1 MRPYPQKADMK
12 RHLFSLTFA
21 ALMALSCQSA
31 NEAYAAP
38 KTQELSALYADYLAG
53 SYAHRI
59 EDRAAKQK
67 FFTRAFLSQPK
78 DTRIGRRAIISAIE
92 TGDMEEAVKLA
103 ERVIKAEKT
112 EPLAR
117 AVLGTNAFRKGRN
130 SRALKYFSGR
140 TSDAT
145 MTILMQLIRGW
156 AEVDDK
162 DYKAA
167 RASFANLEAGTYF
180 DHYAELQLA
189 KIDILQGEIDAA
201 LERLDALE
209 ETGVAPEESIL
220 TRTRA
225 LVAAS
230 RSDEAITYLE
240 EVVADNERFTV
251 SPVGQFLEL
260 LKAGQDLPKFDAK
273 MQASRAV
280 TDPAFGF
287 FLRARSRDGAELY
300 LRFAHWIDPSNTKS
314 GRWLGSILEEQG
326 EEGEQAAYEL
336 YNAVTPDDP
345 YYTSSQLSIAQI
357 YFNREEDGKAI
368 ATLEGLNAREQTVL
382 TRESLGRARFF
393 RENYE
398 EALPFYKELVDSL
411 SDEELTSNVEPL
423 RFRGIIYERL
433 KRWPEAE
440 ADFKRV
446 LELVPDDVDTLNYL
460 GYTWVD
466 RGENLTEAFDMI
478 RKAVE
483 EQPESGAIVDSLG
496 WAHYKL
502 GEYAEARENLE
513 KAVVLSPSSATIIDH
528 LGDVYWKLGRKREA
542 GFQWKRALEFEPTD
556 EERANIEI
564 KLDKGLEAVPA
575 TQALP

>member
-1 MRPYPQKADMK
+1 MK
-12 RHLFSLTFA
+12 RRLFSLTCA
-21 ALMALSCQSA
+21 ALMVLSCQSA

-53 SYAHRI
+53 SYAHEI
-59 EDRAAKQK
+59 EDRAAKHK

-78 DTRIGRRAIISAIE
+78 DTRIGRRAIVSAIE
-92 TGDMEEAVKLA
+92 AGDMESAVKLA
-103 ERVIKAEKT
+103 ERVLKAEKT

-140 TSDAT
+140 SSDAT

-156 AEVDDK
+156 VEVDNK

-167 RASFANLEAGTYF
+167 RGTFTNLEAGTYF

-189 KIDILQGEIDAA
+189 KIDMLQGETDAA
-201 LERLDALE
+201 LARLDALE
-209 ETGVAPEESIL
+209 GTGVAPEESIL
-220 TRTRA
+220 TRVRV
-225 LVAAS
+225 LAAAD
-230 RSDEAITYLE
+230 RRDEAIALLE
-240 EVVADNERFTV
+240 ETIAENERFTIG
-251 SPVGQFLEL
+251 PVGQSLER
-260 LKAGQDLPKFDAK
+260 LKAGEELREFDTK

-287 FLRARSRDGAELY
+287 FLRNRSRDGAELY
-300 LRFAHWIDPSNTKS
+300 LRFAQWIASTNSKS
-314 GRWLGSILEEQG
+314 GSWLGSLLEEEG
-326 EEGEQAAYEL
+326 DEGEQAAYEI
-336 YNAVTPDDP
+336 YNAVPADDP
-345 YYTSSQLSIAQI
+345 YYISAQLNIAQI

-368 ATLEGLNAREQTVL
+368 QTLESLNAQEQSVL

-411 SDEELTSNVEPL
+411 TDEELTANIEPL

-440 ADFKRV
+440 IDFKRV

-478 RKAVE
+478 REAVNQ
-483 EQPESGAIVDSLG
+483 QPESGAIVDSLG

-502 GEYAEARENLE
+502 GEYGQARENLE

-542 GFQWKRALEFEPTD
+542 GFQWKRALEFDPTD
-556 EERANIEI
+556 EERATIEL
-564 KLDKGLEAVPA
+564 KLEKGLDAVPPA
-575 TQALP
+575 NQALP

>member
-1 MRPYPQKADMK
+1 MK
-12 RHLFSLTFA
+12 RRLFSLTCA
-21 ALMALSCQSA
+21 ALMVLSCQSA

-53 SYAHRI
+53 SYAHEI
-59 EDRAAKQK
+59 EDRAAKHK

-78 DTRIGRRAIISAIE
+78 DTRIGRRAIVSAIE
-92 TGDMEEAVKLA
+92 AGDMESAVKLA
-103 ERVIKAEKT
+103 ERVLKAEKT

-140 TSDAT
+140 SSDAT

-156 AEVDDK
+156 VEVDNK

-167 RASFANLEAGTYF
+167 RGTFTNLEAGTYF
-180 DHYAELQLA
+180 DHYAELQMA
-189 KIDILQGEIDAA
+189 KIDMLQGETDAA
-201 LERLDALE
+201 LARLDALE
-209 ETGVAPEESIL
+209 GTGVAPEESIL
-220 TRTRA
+220 TRVRV
-225 LVAAS
+225 LAAAD
-230 RSDEAITYLE
+230 RRDEAIALLE
-240 EVVADNERFTV
+240 ETIAENERFTIG
-251 SPVGQFLEL
+251 PVGQSLER
-260 LKAGQDLPKFDAK
+260 LKAGEELREFDAK

-287 FLRARSRDGAELY
+287 FLRNRSRDGAELY
-300 LRFAHWIDPSNTKS
+300 LRFAQWIASTNSKS
-314 GRWLGSILEEQG
+314 GSWLGSLLEEEG
-326 EEGEQAAYEL
+326 DEGEQAAYEI
-336 YNAVTPDDP
+336 YNAVPADDP
-345 YYTSSQLSIAQI
+345 YYISAQLNIAQI

-368 ATLEGLNAREQTVL
+368 QTLESLNAQEQSVL

-411 SDEELTSNVEPL
+411 TDEELTANIEPL

-440 ADFKRV
+440 IDFKRV

-478 RKAVE
+478 REAVNQ
-483 EQPESGAIVDSLG
+483 QPESGAIVDSLG

-502 GEYAEARENLE
+502 GEYGQARENLE

-542 GFQWKRALEFEPTD
+542 GFQWKRALEFDPTD
-556 EERANIEI
+556 EERATIEL
-564 KLDKGLEAVPA
+564 KLEKGLDAVPPA
-575 TQALP
+575 NQALP

>member
-1 MRPYPQKADMK
+1 MK
-12 RHLFSLTFA
+12 RRLFSLTCA
-21 ALMALSCQSA
+21 ALMVLSCQSA

-53 SYAHRI
+53 SYAHEI
-59 EDRAAKQK
+59 EDRAAKHK

-78 DTRIGRRAIISAIE
+78 DTRIGRRAIVSAIE
-92 TGDMEEAVKLA
+92 AGDMESAVKLA
-103 ERVIKAEKT
+103 ERVLKAEKT

-130 SRALKYFSGR
+130 NRAIKYFSGR
-140 TSDAT
+140 SGDAT

-156 AEVDDK
+156 AEVADK

-167 RASFANLEAGTYF
+167 RESFANLEAGTYF
-180 DHYAELQLA
+180 EHLAELQLA
-189 KIDILQGEIDAA
+189 KIDMLQGETDAA

-209 ETGVAPEESIL
+209 DTGVAPEESIL
-220 TRTRA
+220 TRVRV
-225 LVAAS
+225 LVAAD
-230 RSDEAITYLE
+230 RADEAITYLE
-240 EVVADNERFTV
+240 EIIAENERFTI
-251 SPVGQFLEL
+251 SPVGQFLDI
-260 LKAGQDLPKFDAK
+260 LKAGETLPEFDAK

-287 FLRARSRDGAELY
+287 FLRNRSRDGAELY
-300 LRFAHWIDPSNTKS
+300 LRFAQWIAPTNSKS
-314 GRWLGSILEEQG
+314 GSWLGSLLEEEG
-326 EEGEQAAYEL
+326 DEGEQAAYEI
-336 YNAVTPDDP
+336 YNAVPADDP
-345 YYTSSQLSIAQI
+345 YYISAQLNIAQI

-368 ATLEGLNAREQTVL
+368 ETLESLNAQEQSVL

-411 SDEELTSNVEPL
+411 SNEELTANVEPL

-478 RKAVE
+478 REAVNQ
-483 EQPESGAIVDSLG
+483 QPESGAIVDSLG

-542 GFQWKRALEFEPTD
+542 GFQWKRALEFDPTD
-556 EERANIEI
+556 EERATIEL
-564 KLDKGLEAVPA
+564 KLEKGLDAVPPA
-575 TQALP
+575 NQALP

>member
-1 MRPYPQKADMK
+1 MK
-12 RHLFSLTFA
+12 RRLFSLTCA
-21 ALMALSCQSA
+21 ALMVLSCQSA

-53 SYAHRI
+53 SYAHEI
-59 EDRAAKQK
+59 EDRAAKHK

-78 DTRIGRRAIISAIE
+78 DTRIGRRAIVSAIE
-92 TGDMEEAVKLA
+92 AGDMESAVKLA
-103 ERVIKAEKT
+103 ERVLKAEKT

-140 TSDAT
+140 SSDAT

-156 AEVDDK
+156 VEVDNK

-167 RASFANLEAGTYF
+167 RGTFTNLEAGTYF

-189 KIDILQGEIDAA
+189 KIDMLQGETDAA
-201 LERLDALE
+201 LVRLDALE
-209 ETGVAPEESIL
+209 GTGVAPEESIL
-220 TRTRA
+220 TRVRV
-225 LVAAS
+225 LAAAD
-230 RSDEAITYLE
+230 RRDEAIALLE
-240 EVVADNERFTV
+240 ETIAENERFTIG
-251 SPVGQFLEL
+251 PVGQSLER
-260 LKAGQDLPKFDAK
+260 LKAGEELREFDAK

-287 FLRARSRDGAELY
+287 FLRNRSRDGAELY
-300 LRFAHWIDPSNTKS
+300 LRFAQWIASTNSKS
-314 GRWLGSILEEQG
+314 GSWLGSLLEEEG
-326 EEGEQAAYEL
+326 DEGEQAAYEI
-336 YNAVTPDDP
+336 YNAVPADDP
-345 YYTSSQLSIAQI
+345 YYISAQLNIAQI

-368 ATLEGLNAREQTVL
+368 QTLESLNAQEQSVL

-411 SDEELTSNVEPL
+411 TDEELTANIEPL

-440 ADFKRV
+440 IDFKRV

-478 RKAVE
+478 REAVNQ
-483 EQPESGAIVDSLG
+483 QPESGAVSYTHLT
-496 WAHYKL
+496 L
-502 GEYAEARENLE
+502 
-513 KAVVLSPSSATIIDH
+513 PTIYS
-528 LGDVYWKLGRKREA
+528 V
-542 GFQWKRALEFEPTD
+542 
-556 EERANIEI
+556 
-564 KLDKGLEAVPA
+564 
-575 TQALP
+575 